1 MIPQVLS
8 QGPVLLL
15 ILAPVLT
22 WCHQRHQDHEEEVR
36 KTSVR
41 VSSSPLPSDQIP
53 SLGFTLSLAATWLP
67 CYALNLVISE
77 LYIVD
82 SFAFLIVKEPF
93 TEYCQLSFLQIKILR
108 SVFLFGWLIKNRK
121 GSVKKSRINQ
131 CGVSHIF

>member
-1 MIPQVLS
+1 MTMIPQVLS

-41 VSSSPLPSDQIP
+41 VSSSPLPSDQSP

-77 LYIVD
+77 LYIMD
-82 SFAFLIVKEPF
+82 SFAFLLVKEQF
-93 TEYCQLSFLQIKILR
+93 TEYKTIILSQDTAFQLSIALVASYIVLER
-108 SVFLFGWLIKNRK
+108 A
-121 GSVKKSRINQ
+121 
-131 CGVSHIF
+131 

>member
-1 MIPQVLS
+1 MTMIPQVLS

-77 LYIVD
+77 LYIMD
-82 SFAFLIVKEPF
+82 SFAFLLVKEQF
-93 TEYCQLSFLQIKILR
+93 TEYKTIILSQDTAFQLSIALVASYIVLER
-108 SVFLFGWLIKNRK
+108 A
-121 GSVKKSRINQ
+121 
-131 CGVSHIF
+131 